1 MGIVVPCL
9 AIVLSLFGVMTL
21 GFERS
26 FPAPLDSDGVMKKS
40 TAKFGERCPRKN
52 SLVGAVAPRL
62 VFNGRLLVLAEVRN
76 GGGVLETVLV
86 PTVES
91 PPATDRPFVVRP
103 AKPNWVPISIAK
115 DRDAATTRA
124 SISTCCDLRSRLRIR
139 LSRIGMT
146 EGMSRMMS
154 WFERS
159 SNRTSPR
166 ELRNFLRIGA
176 NADALA

>member
-1 MGIVVPCL
+1 MGILVTCVTVAFL
-9 AIVLSLFGVMTL
+9 LFCVMTW

-26 FPAPLDSDGVMKKS
+26 FPTPLAFDAVMKKS
-40 TAKFGERCPRKN
+40 TAKFGERCPRN
-52 SLVGAVAPRL
+52 NPLVGAVAPRL

-154 WFERS
+154 WVERS
-159 SNRTSPR
+159 SNRTSPLQ
-166 ELRNFLRIGA
+166 LRNFLRVV
-176 NADALA
+176 